1 MARGYLNLP
10 EITADRFVPDRFAA
24 VPGGRLYRTG
34 DRVRR
39 LPTGDLEFLGR
50 TDLQLKVR
58 GFRVEPSEIERVL
71 LGVPA
76 VRQAAVA
83 LRGEVLVA
91 YVAGGHV
98 TPEAVIARIRDEL
111 PEFMVPQRVVLLD
124 AMPLNANGKIDRAA
138 LPAPEAETAAP
149 APGTTARPRTETELA
164 VAAVWAEMLKRDAI
178 SATDNFFE
186 LGGHSLLAIRILG
199 RLSRTFGMRLSM
211 RTLFDAPTV
220 AQLAAEIDRQRSAAT
235 STGSGN

>member
-1 MARGYLNLP
+1 
-10 EITADRFVPDRFAA
+10 
-24 VPGGRLYRTG
+24 
-34 DRVRR
+34 
-39 LPTGDLEFLGR
+39 
-50 TDLQLKVR
+50 
-58 GFRVEPSEIERVL
+58 
-71 LGVPA
+71 
-76 VRQAAVA
+76 
-83 LRGEVLVA
+83 
-91 YVAGGHV
+91 
-98 TPEAVIARIRDEL
+98 
-111 PEFMVPQRVVLLD
+111 
-124 AMPLNANGKIDRAA
+124 
-138 LPAPEAETAAP
+138 
-149 APGTTARPRTETELA
+149 